1 MDMITTIMTTGT
13 IMGVIIT
20 TTTAITIMTMIII
33 IMARVGRWITAPG
46 PRARPS
52 RA

>member
-33 IMARVGRWITAPG
+33 MARVGRWITAPG